1 MGPVVCRSSILLYV
15 ERRSAFRALGLASH
29 ARSRAKRAPAK
40 SAPRGRG
47 AVLAELDVLLCVA
60 KAKEATR
67 LPQRCV
73 DELVLAGRPSPARG
87 VDCLCVP
94 RHLWCVSNS
103 HAGPLLVLA
112 VDLQRSVAVPG
123 FRSSVARYP
132 ARTQVA
138 GLSSRR
144 PAHLAACSALSSRRP
159 PVWPAS

>member
-1 MGPVVCRSSILLYV
+1 VGPVVCRSSILLYV

-94 RHLWCVSNS
+94 PLLCLVNS
-103 HAGPLLVLA
+103 SCWSSAGPRCRPA
-112 VDLQRSVAVPG
+112 TFPAVPG
-123 FRSSVARYP
+123 FRSSVARDP